1 MAMASGP
8 GLAES
13 NEAPR
18 SQAPAAAAARLCEG
32 GGKGEEKPSRTGCIT
47 GVHIASV
54 RSRQTCLPPLEKAA
68 SPEAMAA
75 GQEQEPLDVAK
86 AEAKGKKKAGAKAA
100 TAKAAGGPIFMP
112 PQAQVLQPTVQVPR
126 RFPGHFMPHRL
137 CNHWNLQGWCKKAE
151 TCTFAHGVEELH
163 PDVQAQLLQQKPG
176 MPPPTVT
183 KDGRLVVHGVSTVS
197 KPAGK
202 VAETPVGYPAAM
214 QSALVS
220 LYGAQANS
228 LLGSGTTATVSS
240 VSTATLGQSPFVS
253 NFPFNLTPGTSAAL
267 LPHLS
272 QPGLSDVKENLSD
285 PEDGQLCSSSPG
297 TPSKRVTGRPAPAP
311 LSLDDI
317 SPADGQA
324 MMVRPLVSPSVA
336 AHYTTIRTQPM
347 ASPMRVPLVSRPL
360 PSPISTGLTPTAGAM
375 SNTATSVAMAA
386 ISTPKAAPVPSL
398 TSPARVTAHFSV
410 RTPTSGLVWPGSPT
424 KVISPSAKPATPV
437 PIDRSTLLQA
447 RQVAVRLDQGPPGLA
462 MWAPTPT
469 TKAGALGFRYP
480 APGYVSVAPR
490 TPGA

>member
-1 MAMASGP
+1 
-8 GLAES
+8 
-13 NEAPR
+13 
-18 SQAPAAAAARLCEG
+18 
-32 GGKGEEKPSRTGCIT
+32 
-47 GVHIASV
+47 
-54 RSRQTCLPPLEKAA
+54 
-68 SPEAMAA
+68 MAA

-86 AEAKGKKKAGAKAA
+86 AEAAKGKKKAGAKGAA

-112 PQAQVLQPTVQVPR
+112 PQAQAQVLQPTVQVPR

-151 TCTFAHGVEELH
+151 TCTFAHGIEELH

-202 VAETPVGYPAAM
+202 VSTETAVGYPTAQM
-214 QSALVS
+214 QSALAS

-228 LLGSGTTATVSS
+228 LLGSGTT
-240 VSTATLGQSPFVS
+240 TLSPFASVT
-253 NFPFNLTPGTSAAL
+253 NFPFNLTPGTQAL
-267 LPHLS
+267 LPQLS
-272 QPGLSDVKENLSD
+272 QPGLSDVKENLSE
-285 PEDGQLCSSSPG
+285 PEDGLCSSSPG

-360 PSPISTGLTPTAGAM
+360 PSPISTGTPTAGAM

-386 ISTPKAAPVPSL
+386 ISTPKAVPVPSL

-424 KVISPSAKPATPV
+424 KVISPSAQPATPV

-490 TPGA
+490 TPGGA

>member
-1 MAMASGP
+1 
-8 GLAES
+8 
-13 NEAPR
+13 
-18 SQAPAAAAARLCEG
+18 
-32 GGKGEEKPSRTGCIT
+32 
-47 GVHIASV
+47 
-54 RSRQTCLPPLEKAA
+54 
-68 SPEAMAA
+68 MAA
-75 GQEQEPLDVAK
+75 GHGREPALDAAK
-86 AEAKGKKKAGAKAA
+86 AEAAKGKKKAGQGKG
-100 TAKAAGGPIFMP
+100 TAKAAGAPIFVP
-112 PQAQVLQPTVQVPR
+112 PQPQAQVLQPTVQVPR

-202 VAETPVGYPAAM
+202 VTAEAAPIGYPTAQM
-214 QSALVS
+214 QSALAS
-220 LYGAQANS
+220 LYGAPATS
-228 LLGSGTTATVSS
+228 LLGPGASLPFATPV
-240 VSTATLGQSPFVS
+240 T
-253 NFPFNLTPGTSAAL
+253 NFAFNLTPGTQAL
-267 LPHLS
+267 VS
-272 QPGLSDVKENLSD
+272 QPAPDLSDLKE
-285 PEDGQLCSSSPG
+285 EDGSDQEADESSTPG
-297 TPSKRVTGRPAPAP
+297 TPSKRRPAPAP

-324 MMVRPLVSPSVA
+324 MMVRPIVSPSVA
-336 AHYTTIRTQPM
+336 ARYTTIRTQPM

-360 PSPISTGLTPTAGAM
+360 PSPISTGLTPTAGAAM

-386 ISTPKAAPVPSL
+386 ITTPKATPVHQSL
-398 TSPARVTAHFSV
+398 ASPARVTAHFSV
-410 RTPTSGLVWPGSPT
+410 RTPTTGILWPTSPT
-424 KVISPSAKPATPV
+424 TVISPSGQAPLTPV

-469 TKAGALGFRYP
+469 TKASALGFRYP
-480 APGYVSVAPR
+480 APGYMSVAPR
-490 TPGA
+490 TPAGGA

>member
-1 MAMASGP
+1 
-8 GLAES
+8 
-13 NEAPR
+13 
-18 SQAPAAAAARLCEG
+18 
-32 GGKGEEKPSRTGCIT
+32 
-47 GVHIASV
+47 
-54 RSRQTCLPPLEKAA
+54 
-68 SPEAMAA
+68 MAA

-86 AEAKGKKKAGAKAA
+86 AEAAKGKKKAGAKGAA

-151 TCTFAHGVEELH
+151 TCTFAHGIEELH

-202 VAETPVGYPAAM
+202 VATETGYPTAQM
-214 QSALVS
+214 QSALAS

-228 LLGSGTTATVSS
+228 LLGSGTT
-240 VSTATLGQSPFVS
+240 TLSPFASVT
-253 NFPFNLTPGTSAAL
+253 NFPFNLTPGTVPSALPAL
-267 LPHLS
+267 LS
-272 QPGLSDVKENLSD
+272 QPGGPGLSDLKENLSD
-285 PEDGQLCSSSPG
+285 PEDGLCSSSPG

-336 AHYTTIRTQPM
+336 AQYTTIRTQPM

-360 PSPISTGLTPTAGAM
+360 PSPISTGTPTAGAM

-386 ISTPKAAPVPSL
+386 ISTPKAVPAPSL

-424 KVISPSAKPATPV
+424 KVISPAQPATPV

>member
-1 MAMASGP
+1 
-8 GLAES
+8 
-13 NEAPR
+13 
-18 SQAPAAAAARLCEG
+18 
-32 GGKGEEKPSRTGCIT
+32 
-47 GVHIASV
+47 
-54 RSRQTCLPPLEKAA
+54 
-68 SPEAMAA
+68 MAA
-75 GQEQEPLDVAK
+75 GQGNEPALDAK
-86 AEAKGKKKAGAKAA
+86 AEAAKSGKKKAGGKGTA

-112 PQAQVLQPTVQVPR
+112 PQAQVLTPTVQVPR

-151 TCTFAHGVEELH
+151 TCTFAHGIEELH
-163 PDVQAQLLQQKPG
+163 PDVQSQLLQQKPG

-183 KDGRLVVHGVSTVS
+183 KDGRLVVHGISAAS

-202 VAETPVGYPAAM
+202 VVTETVSYPSAQM
-214 QSALVS
+214 QSALAS
-220 LYGAQANS
+220 LYGAQATS
-228 LLGSGTTATVSS
+228 LLSGASLPFAT
-240 VSTATLGQSPFVS
+240 S
-253 NFPFNLTPGTSAAL
+253 NFPFNLPGAQALIPQLAA
-267 LPHLS
+267 
-272 QPGLSDVKENLSD
+272 QPGLSELKEDASD
-285 PEDGQLCSSSPG
+285 AEAEDPACSSSPG
-297 TPSKRVTGRPAPAP
+297 TPSRRRPAPAP

-336 AHYTTIRTQPM
+336 ARYTTIRTQPM
-347 ASPMRVPLVSRPL
+347 ASPMRVSLVSRPL
-360 PSPISTGLTPTAGAM
+360 PSPISTGLTPTATAGTM

-386 ISTPKAAPVPSL
+386 ISTPKATPVQQSL

-410 RTPTSGLVWPGSPT
+410 RSPTSGLVWPGSPT
-424 KVISPSAKPATPV
+424 TVISPSGQPATPV

-490 TPGA
+490 TPA